1 MGADGAAV
9 DVGTG
14 FLGAGFGGGEA
25 EAVLA
30 SACIEGF
37 GLLHCSLLCV
47 CSFGCKKV
55 MGVLCW
61 TGGAGKIRVEVEVEV

>member
-14 FLGAGFGGGEA
+14 FLSAGFGGGEA

-30 SACIEGF
+30 SACIEGL
-37 GLLHCSLLCV
+37 GLLHCCLLCV
-47 CSFGCKKV
+47 
-55 MGVLCW
+55 
-61 TGGAGKIRVEVEVEV
+61 

>member
-1 MGADGAAV
+1 MRADGAAV

-47 CSFGCKKV
+47 
-55 MGVLCW
+55 
-61 TGGAGKIRVEVEVEV
+61 